1 MSLSGGC
8 TGQGHSCAL
17 KSIAPAAWKLAVAS
31 GAWLVRAKAEDF
43 LSPPPTRYD
52 LFKLFRTSGEM
63 SQLALRDFL
72 RCYARCMGAPGSR
85 ARSARA
91 DAISAIEL
99 DELLAETYAAEPLTW
114 LEAAVFFLFACAE
127 YPEETERWAPL
138 ARQRW
143 ERYLASAHIVD
154 VGGEATLA
162 LARSRAASQALR
174 I

>member
-1 MSLSGGC
+1 M
-8 TGQGHSCAL
+8 ARRD
-17 KSIAPAAWKLAVAS
+17 AAETAAMERL
-31 GAWLVRAKAEDF
+31 R
-43 LSPPPTRYD
+43 
-52 LFKLFRTSGEM
+52 
-63 SQLALRDFL
+63 QLA
-72 RCYARCMGAPGSR
+72 
-85 ARSARA
+85 
-91 DAISAIEL
+91 
-99 DELLAETYAAEPLTW
+99 LTW

>member
-1 MSLSGGC
+1 
-8 TGQGHSCAL
+8 
-17 KSIAPAAWKLAVAS
+17 
-31 GAWLVRAKAEDF
+31 
-43 LSPPPTRYD
+43 
-52 LFKLFRTSGEM
+52 M

-72 RCYARCMGAPGSR
+72 RCYARCIGAPGSR

>member
-1 MSLSGGC
+1 MLLYEQF
-8 TGQGHSCAL
+8 TYKEHANTNHKHPVFRKQ
-17 KSIAPAAWKLAVAS
+17 AVA
-31 GAWLVRAKAEDF
+31 ANERNMKRA
-43 LSPPPTRYD
+43 S
-52 LFKLFRTSGEM
+52 
-63 SQLALRDFL
+63 
-72 RCYARCMGAPGSR
+72 
-85 ARSARA
+85 
-91 DAISAIEL
+91 EL